1 MKRIEQTFPVKLF
14 ENVKG
19 PLQMPT
25 ALTDIVKRL
34 DDEGKKWRQTET
46 SNTPIFSR
54 YESNIMTIV
63 SGSLASIC
71 VVVILIIIVKQIRL
85 QSLVTSLGLVSLI
98 PPAKALY
105 FMELPRATNVPYFLA
120 KNVPN
125 EKVVCSHPLL
135 TAVGSAITIGG
146 ALYAAYQVFR
156 SLSWYC
162 SYKNSRC
169 CTMYFFLYHNDYYA
183 PLKIKSLSGHIHMYK
198 MENKLMP
205 GQLTLQRN
213 CLWDTVM
220 IDWEN
225 VQILKHDEPVAMPV
239 TVTAPL
245 LHKIKMWNILN
256 TEFEI
261 QVTLKKGND
270 WINITQWTAKKR
282 SHVKAMREVLE
293 NK

>member
-1 MKRIEQTFPVKLF
+1 MKKIEQTFPVKLF

-19 PLQMPT
+19 PLQMLT
-25 ALTDIVKRL
+25 ALSDIVKRF
-34 DDEGKKWRQTET
+34 DDDGKKSRQTKT
-46 SNTPIFSR
+46 SYTPIFSR
-54 YESNIMTIV
+54 YESNILTIV
-63 SGSLASIC
+63 SSGLASIC
-71 VVVILIIIVKQIRL
+71 AIIILIIMVKQIRL

-105 FMELPRATNVPYFLA
+105 FTELPKTTNVPYFLA

-125 EKVVCSHPLL
+125 ERVVCPHTLL
-135 TAVGSAITIGG
+135 TVVGSAIAIGG
-146 ALYAAYQVFR
+146 AQY
-156 SLSWYC
+156 
-162 SYKNSRC
+162 SRC
-169 CTMYFFLYHNDYYA
+169 CTMYFFLYHDDYYA

-198 MENKLMP
+198 MENRLMP

-213 CLWDTVM
+213 CLWDTVT

-225 VQILKHDEPVAMPV
+225 VQILKHDEPVVMPV
-239 TVTAPL
+239 TVTVL
-245 LHKIKMWNILN
+245 LSHKIKMWNILN

-270 WINITQWTAKKR
+270 WINITQWTVKKHG
-282 SHVKAMREVLE
+282 HVKAMCKVLE

>member
-1 MKRIEQTFPVKLF
+1 MNRIEQTFPVKLF

-34 DDEGKKWRQTET
+34 DDEGKKSKQTDT
-46 SNTPIFSR
+46 RNTPIFSR

-63 SGSLASIC
+63 SGGLACIC
-71 VVVILIIIVKQIRL
+71 AAVILILIVKQTRL
-85 QSLVTSLGLVSLI
+85 QSLVSSLGLVSLI
-98 PPAKALY
+98 PSAKALY
-105 FMELPRATNVPYFLA
+105 FTEIPKAMNVPYFLA
-120 KNVPN
+120 RNVPD

-135 TAVGSAITIGG
+135 TAVGSAIAIGG

-156 SLSWYC
+156 SLSWYRG
-162 SYKNSRC
+162 YRNSRC
-169 CTMYFFLYHNDYYA
+169 CTMYFFLYHDDFYA

-198 MENKLMP
+198 MENKLTP

-213 CLWDTVM
+213 CLWDTVT

-239 TVTAPL
+239 TVTVPL
-245 LHKIKMWNILN
+245 SHKIKTRNILN
-256 TEFEI
+256 TEYEI

-270 WINITQWTAKKR
+270 WINITQWTTKKR
-282 SHVKAMREVLE
+282 GHVKAMCDVLE